1 MAEPWVLLALCGLA
15 TYAFRGL
22 GVLLSGGL
30 RAESEIFAWVSCVA
44 YAMIAGL
51 IVRMLLMP
59 TGALAETTMLERAI
73 GTGAALVAY
82 FSLTRKNLFAGVF
95 AGALAVWL
103 LRLAAG

>member
-1 MAEPWVLLALCGLA
+1 MALCGLA

-51 IVRMLLMP
+51 IARILLMP
-59 TGALAETTMLERAI
+59 TGALAETAVLERAI

-82 FSLTRKNLFAGVF
+82 FGLTRKNLFAGVF

-103 LRLAAG
+103 SRLAAS